1 MLVGRRRRHR
11 LRRLLAQGGP
21 ALRRVTGVSET
32 SPTPAANGQTTTPT
46 PRKIRIKTDSCEKN
60 SKFSGSDIAAWEKKT
75 YLLRLNWHW
84 YLAGAETGGRELI
97 GKRVEDQAVWKA
109 EVNLL
114 HERLH
119 LRHLL
124 RQESEAGC
132 FAATS
137 AAAR

>member
-1 MLVGRRRRHR
+1 VPQLQASSPAA
-11 LRRLLAQGGP
+11 LACGP

-75 YLLRLNWHW
+75 YLLRLNYHW
-84 YLAGAETGGRELI
+84 DLAGAETTGGRELV
-97 GKRVEDQAVWKA
+97 GERVEDQAVWKG

-119 LRHLL
+119 LLHLL

-132 FAATS
+132 CAAAG

>member
-46 PRKIRIKTDSCEKN
+46 PRKIRIKTDS
-60 SKFSGSDIAAWEKKT
+60 AWEKKT